1 MNFFLADVRGG
12 LGPFVGVFLLT
23 QAQWNAEE
31 IGDVLTLS
39 GLIGIAFHA
48 PIGALVDAT
57 HAKRGLIVFGI
68 GLLAASAVA
77 IERAPFT
84 PVVLGADIVM
94 ALLGA
99 VFAPTVAA
107 ITLGVM
113 HPSELAERFGRNAVF
128 DRVGNIFIAGVAG
141 LVGWW
146 FTQRAVFYL
155 VPLFSIPAALAVLAI
170 PGAAIRHDRAR
181 GLAQNQLEE
190 RPIAWRALL
199 LHDRPLLV
207 LGGIAALFHFGNA
220 SMLPLVGQKLALA
233 NPGAETPWVSA
244 CILVAQFAT
253 IPAAMLVSAKAD
265 AWGRRPLL
273 LAACAALP
281 LRGLIFAA
289 ATDPR
294 LLVLA
299 QVLDGFGGGMLDTLL
314 PLILADIMRGTGRY
328 NLARGIL
335 STVQG
340 IGGSVSNG
348 IAGMLVARAGYG
360 PAFVVLSGAGAG
372 ALVLAFRQFVES
384 RPAERG

>member
-1 MNFFLADVRGG
+1 
-12 LGPFVGVFLLT
+12 
-23 QAQWNAEE
+23 
-31 IGDVLTLS
+31 
-39 GLIGIAFHA
+39 
-48 PIGALVDAT
+48 
-57 HAKRGLIVFGI
+57 
-68 GLLAASAVA
+68 
-77 IERAPFT
+77 
-84 PVVLGADIVM
+84 
-94 ALLGA
+94 
-99 VFAPTVAA
+99 
-107 ITLGVM
+107 
-113 HPSELAERFGRNAVF
+113 
-128 DRVGNIFIAGVAG
+128 
-141 LVGWW
+141 
-146 FTQRAVFYL
+146 
-155 VPLFSIPAALAVLAI
+155 
-170 PGAAIRHDRAR
+170 
-181 GLAQNQLEE
+181 
-190 RPIAWRALL
+190 
-199 LHDRPLLV
+199 
-207 LGGIAALFHFGNA
+207 
-220 SMLPLVGQKLALA
+220 
-233 NPGAETPWVSA
+233 
-244 CILVAQFAT
+244 
-253 IPAAMLVSAKAD
+253 AMLVSAKAD